1 MTLVLKILWNL
12 MEDIEDQLLVPL
24 ILQGLSLKARSEQQA
39 ELIQN
44 QLEQLFFPYALSLV
58 FSIYLLVV

>member
-1 MTLVLKILWNL
+1 

-44 QLEQLFFPYALSLV
+44 QPEQLFFPYALKKLV
-58 FSIYLLVV
+58 FSIFLFVS

>member
-1 MTLVLKILWNL
+1 